1 MSTRRIGLGYGM
13 SGKQVKIT
21 YEDVQR
27 AVEELSILEQLI
39 ADLQGRITALNASIL
54 DYERALELIDYI
66 SSNQGELKALVP
78 IGGGG
83 LVEAEIKFSGRMKVN
98 IGQNVVIEAPIERCR
113 EIVSSRKALIERS
126 RDQLVQTLNAY
137 IERAELLRG
146 FLQRVQEAVSAAR
159 QAEGGKAGA

>member
-1 MSTRRIGLGYGM
+1 M
-13 SGKQVKIT
+13 SGRQIRIT

-27 AVEELSILEQLI
+27 ALEELSILEQLI
-39 ADLQGRITALNASIL
+39 VDLQNRLTALNASIL

-66 SSNQGELKALVP
+66 SSNPSDLKVLVP

-83 LVEAEIKFSGRMKVN
+83 LVEAEIRFSGRMKVN
-98 IGQNVVIEAPIERCR
+98 IGQNVVIEAPVERCR

-126 RDQLVQTLNAY
+126 RSQLVQTLNAY
-137 IERAELLRG
+137 LERAELLRS
-146 FLQRVQEAVSAAR
+146 FLQRVQEAVSSAR